1 MGGDLVLTTEMIQ
14 VLAVLGV
21 TVVLFVLEILRVD
34 VVALCALVAIGLLG
48 LLPPDQL
55 FAGFASNA
63 VISIIAVMIIG
74 TGLDRTGVMAV
85 VASMILRLG
94 GRTET
99 RIIPLVAGTVGVIS
113 GFMQNV
119 GATALFLPVI
129 SRIASR
135 SQISL
140 SRLLMPMGFCA
151 ILGGT
156 LTMVGS
162 SPLILLNDLIQNSN
176 RNLPPGADTVTTFH
190 LFSVTPIG
198 LILLAAGILF
208 FLLFGRFLLP
218 ASQVLEKT
226 RPGRTRSY
234 FAKLYGVK
242 GDVYELLVTSE
253 SPLVGLTIGEAEVLE
268 GAPSL
273 VAIRNGDD
281 QHLAPASEE
290 MIWVGT
296 VLGAMGEREQI
307 GEFAEANEL
316 VVRPRLVSFGALL
329 NPSRAGIAESVITP
343 GSPLVGKT
351 VQEVR
356 FRKAY
361 GFSVLALQRADEV
374 HRQGLRSL
382 PLQVGDTLIMHGTWR
397 DLGRASGE
405 RDFVVVTD
413 LPKEEQRPHKVGW
426 ALAFFLLSMGLIVL
440 SDFRLSVCLLVGA
453 VGMVVT
459 QVLSMDEAYASVSW
473 KTVFLLASLI
483 PLGLA
488 MDTTGTAAWMA
499 QQALAFLGDVPVL
512 VLQILLAT
520 MTTFFT
526 LVMSNVGATALLVP
540 LAINVALAV
549 GADPA
554 VFALIVAISAS
565 NAFLIPTHQVSAL
578 IMSPG
583 GYRVT
588 DFLKTGGLMT
598 IVFLLVSIP
607 AINWVYG

>member
-99 RIIPLVAGTVGVIS
+99 RIIPLVSGTVGVIS

-426 ALAFFLLSMGLIVL
+426 ALAFFLLSMGLIVF

>member
-1 MGGDLVLTTEMIQ
+1 MGNELVLTTEMIQ

-21 TVVLFVLEILRVD
+21 TVILFVLELLRVD
-34 VVALCALVAIGLLG
+34 VVALCAMVAVGLLG
-48 LLPPDQL
+48 LLPADQL

-74 TGLDRTGVMAV
+74 AGLDRTGVMAV
-85 VASMILRLG
+85 VASVILKMG
-94 GRTET
+94 GRTEA
-99 RIIPLVAGTVGVIS
+99 RIIPLVSGTVGVIS

-129 SRIASR
+129 SRIATR

-198 LILLAAGILF
+198 LMLLGSGMLF

-218 ASQVLEKT
+218 KNQTLEKS

-253 SPLVGLTIGEAEVLE
+253 SPLVGLTIGEAEQLE

-281 QHLAPASEE
+281 RHLAPASEE
-290 MIWVGT
+290 MVWVGT

-307 GEFAEANEL
+307 NSFASGNDML
-316 VVRPRLVSFGALL
+316 VQPRLTSFGALL

-351 VQEVR
+351 VSEVR

-374 HRQGLRSL
+374 LRQGLRSL

-426 ALAFFLLSMGLIVL
+426 ALAFFLLAMGMIVF
-440 SDFRLSVCLLVGA
+440 SHFRLSICLLVGA
-453 VGMVVT
+453 VGMVLT
-459 QVLSMDEAYASVSW
+459 QVISMDEAYAAVSW

-488 MDTTGTAAWMA
+488 MDTTGTAAWIA
-499 QQALAFLGDVPVL
+499 QGALNFLGDVPML
-512 VLQILLAT
+512 VLQLLLAT
-520 MTTFFT
+520 LTTFFT

-540 LAINVALAV
+540 LAINIALAV

-578 IMSPG
+578 IMGPG

-598 IVFLLVSIP
+598 LVFLGVSLT
-607 AINWVYG
+607 AINWLYG

>member
-48 LLPPDQL
+48 LLPSDQL

-99 RIIPLVAGTVGVIS
+99 RIIPLVSGTVGVIS

-198 LILLAAGILF
+198 LILLASGILF

-234 FAKLYGVK
+234 FAQLYGVK

-253 SPLVGLTIGEAEVLE
+253 SQLVGLTIGEAEVLE

-273 VAIRNGDD
+273 VAIRNGDE

-397 DLGRASGE
+397 DLGRASSE

-426 ALAFFLLSMGLIVL
+426 ALAFFLLSMGLIVF

>member
-1 MGGDLVLTTEMIQ
+1 MSELTLTTEMIL
-14 VLAVLGV
+14 VLCVLGV

-34 VVALCALVAIGLLG
+34 VVALCAMVAIGLLG
-48 LLPPDQL
+48 LLPSDQL
-55 FAGFASNA
+55 FQGFASNA

-74 TGLDRTGVMAV
+74 AGLDRTGVMAI
-85 VASMILRLG
+85 VAQFILRLG
-94 GRTET
+94 GRTEA
-99 RIIPLVAGTVGVIS
+99 RIIPLVSGTVGIIS

-129 SRIASR
+129 SRIATR

-162 SPLILLNDLIQNSN
+162 SPLILLNDLIVSSN
-176 RNLPPGADTVTTFH
+176 RNLPPGADTLNTFD

-208 FLLFGRFLLP
+208 FLAFGRFLLP
-218 ASQVLEKT
+218 KKQVLEKS

-234 FAKLYGVK
+234 FASLYGVR

-253 SPLVGLTIGEAEVLE
+253 SQLVGLTIGEAEAMT

-273 VAIRNGDD
+273 VAIRNGDER
-281 QHLAPASEE
+281 HLAPASEE

-296 VLGAMGEREQI
+296 VLGAMGEREQVTD
-307 GEFAEANEL
+307 FAQEHQL
-316 VVRPRLVSFGALL
+316 VLQPRLSSFGALL
-329 NPSRAGIAESVITP
+329 NPSRAGIAESVIPP
-343 GSPLVGKT
+343 GSRLVGKS
-351 VQEVR
+351 VADVR
-356 FRKAY
+356 FRKAF
-361 GFSVLALQRADEV
+361 GFSVLALQRADQV
-374 HRQGLRSL
+374 HHKDIRTL

-397 DLGRASGE
+397 DLSRASGE

-426 ALAFFLLSMGLIVL
+426 ALGFFALAMGLIML
-440 SDFRLSVCLLVGA
+440 SDFRLSICLLVGA
-453 VGMVVT
+453 VGMILTGVI
-459 QVLSMDEAYASVSW
+459 SMDEAYGAVSW

-483 PLGLA
+483 PLGQA
-488 MDTTGTAAWMA
+488 MDATGTAAWIA
-499 QQALAFLGDVPVL
+499 QETLAFLGDVPVI
-512 VLQILLAT
+512 VLQIMLAT

-554 VFALIVAISAS
+554 VFALIVAIAAS

-578 IMSPG
+578 IMGPG

-598 IVFLLVSIP
+598 IVFLVVMVP
-607 AINWVYG
+607 AVNWVYG